1 MKRTPDLSD
10 RLKRLPGELLLALVN
25 ASALLV
31 IIACILV
38 IVMLNRV
45 DHVGGRIAETVT
57 EATLAK
63 LEITPATLKERLKSV
78 DARLEALLDR
88 LEVADIR
95 EDKAIATQIAELNGN
110 LKRLN
115 SSAAIIGFCR
125 S

>member
-1 MKRTPDLSD
+1 
-10 RLKRLPGELLLALVN
+10 
-25 ASALLV
+25 
-31 IIACILV
+31 
-38 IVMLNRV
+38 MLNRV

-63 LEITPATLKERLKSV
+63 LEIAPATLKERLKSV

-110 LKRLN
+110 LKSLN
-115 SSAAIIGFCR
+115 SSAAIIGSAGPDIAEAALRQAGQTLTDAALSLRGCR
-125 S
+125 ADKTAQASES